1 MLLQYLL
8 VGILFYYIVKTSRKL
23 IQAVRGE
30 LEAPSGRSG
39 FDRSVSSRRPRQSGW
54 QDGTSRSRTHRRHER
69 WDEDIEDAEWEDL

>member
-39 FDRSVSSRRPRQSGW
+39 SSNGRPRQSGW
-54 QDGTSRSRTHRRHER
+54 QTGKSRAHPSCERREG
-69 WDEDIEDAEWEDL
+69 DIEDAKWEDLE